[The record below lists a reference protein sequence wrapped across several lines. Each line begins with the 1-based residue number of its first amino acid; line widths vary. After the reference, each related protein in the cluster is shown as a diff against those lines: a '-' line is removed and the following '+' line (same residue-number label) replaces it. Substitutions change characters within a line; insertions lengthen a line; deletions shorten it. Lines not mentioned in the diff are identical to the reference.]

1 MKKTIKLLALAV
13 GLTAALNGCMAD
25 EPLYSEGE
33 GTIYLSTR
41 LNSDVQV
48 KSRAELDDLAMSA
61 DIWIANDKGI
71 VRKFDSFSDI
81 PTDGI
86 KLVAGSYKAMV
97 WAGDSVPASWTAR
110 FFKGQTD
117 FTLNGGD
124 KRNIEIVGK
133 IANSAVSVNFDNSV
147 VDVLSGYSL
156 TVGHS
161 QGTLTFNENTEG
173 KIGYFMMNS
182 RDKSLTY
189 TLKGT
194 LNNGEEY
201 VRTGTIDNCKP
212 TTLYTLKVS
221 CSETSGD
228 AGGVYFTIEVD
239 ETMIDMP
246 VDITIDAAPEI
257 KGIGFDLSQPQRASE
272 GNLGSRSI
280 WITATSK
287 ITNFVLA
294 CDHFDTMFDFQGEDD
309 FDFLNM
315 TDEDLKNRIM
325 DAGISYIY
333 NENPQKDDSF
343 LPTIKLA
350 FDSKFTDSLK
360 EGEYPIN
367 ITVTDENGK
376 SATACLNI
384 IISDAL
390 LVTEDISEN
399 LGEIWATHATLSVT
413 VQKEGLE
420 NVMLKYR
427 KKGTQSWEGSVS
439 PLSRAYEAGKTLT
452 FELTDLTPG
461 TTYEYC
467 GATDDFTGN
476 ILEFTTESDAQLPN
490 NSFESWFLYNDK
502 VWIPGDDYQSNFWD
516 SGNHGS
522 TTLGKDYN
530 ITISETTLFH
540 EGTTAISLNSK
551 KVVTQFAAGNVF
563 AGKYLDTKMS
573 GLTGNGVLG
582 WGRPFASRPKEMKV
596 WARYTPQNISD
607 VGSGAP
613 NEYKKGEP
621 DRGIIYIALLDSH
634 TEEYKGEKFP
644 VIIQTE
650 AANRR
655 LFDAYGS
662 DKQHVIAYGEH
673 IFDSE
678 SPATNSDNGQLV
690 QITIKL
696 DYDSFDYNIRPTY
709 ILLTASASKGGD
721 YFTGGNGS
729 VLVLDDIELVY

>member
-1 MKKTIKLLALAV
+1 MKKTIKLLALSA
-13 GLTAALNGCMAD
+13 GLTAALSGCMAD
-25 EPLYSEGE
+25 EPLYSEGD

-48 KSRAELDDLAMSA
+48 KSRAELDDLVKSC

-71 VRKFDSFSDI
+71 VRKFDNLADI
-81 PTDGI
+81 PSDGI

-124 KRNIEIVGK
+124 KRSIEIVGR
-133 IANSAVSVNFDNSV
+133 IANSAVSVNFDRSV
-147 VDVLSGYSL
+147 DDVLSGYSL

-161 QGTLTFNENTEG
+161 QGTLTFDENTEG

-201 VRTGTIDNCKP
+201 VRTGSIDNCKP

-272 GNLGSRSI
+272 GNLGSRSV

-294 CDHFDTMFDFQGEDD
+294 CDHFDTLFDFQGEDD

-343 LPTIKLA
+343 LPTIKLT
-350 FDSKFTDSLK
+350 FDSKFTDSLV

-390 LVTEDISEN
+390 LVTEEVSDN
-399 LGEIWATHATLSVT
+399 LGEIWATHATLSVS
-413 VQKEGLE
+413 VQKEGVD
-420 NVMLKYR
+420 NVVLKYR

-439 PLSRAYEAGKTLT
+439 PLSRAYEAGTTLT
-452 FELTDLTPG
+452 FELTDLAPG

-467 GATDDFTGN
+467 GATDEFTGN
-476 ILEFTTESDAQLPN
+476 ILEFTTEDDAQLPN
-490 NSFESWFLYNDK
+490 SGFEDWDTSQK
-502 VWIPGDDYQSNFWD
+502 AYQIYAAGGTKFWD
-516 SGNHGS
+516 SGNTGSSSIGKNVTVPTSNPIHG
-522 TTLGKDYN
+522 GEK
-530 ITISETTLFH
+530 
-540 EGTTAISLNSK
+540 AISLESQ
-551 KVVTQFAAGNVF
+551 KVVIKFAAGNVF
-563 AGKYLDTKMS
+563 IGEYLRTDITD
-573 GLTGNGVLG
+573 GVLG
-582 WGRPFASRPKEMKV
+582 WGRPFSSRPKQLKV
-596 WARYTPQNISD
+596 WAHYTPAQIDNTASE
-607 VGSGAP
+607 AP
-613 NEYKKGEP
+613 EYVKGEL
-621 DRGIIYIALLDSH
+621 DRGTIYIALMNDSVE
-634 TEEYKGEKFP
+634 TDNGKSYP
-644 VIIQTE
+644 VIIKTKSSE
-650 AANRR
+650 RR
-655 LFDAYGS
+655 LFDPNGKDKNRIIGYGIY
-662 DKQHVIAYGEH
+662 DFTE
-673 IFDSE
+673 
-678 SPATNSDNGQLV
+678 ATEGNELV
-690 QITIKL
+690 QITVDI
-696 DYDSFDYNIRPTY
+696 DYDSYNSNRRPSY
-709 ILLTASASKGGD
+709 IILTASASKGGD
-721 YFTGGNGS
+721 YFAGGNGS
-729 VLVLDDIELVY
+729 KLVLDDIELVY